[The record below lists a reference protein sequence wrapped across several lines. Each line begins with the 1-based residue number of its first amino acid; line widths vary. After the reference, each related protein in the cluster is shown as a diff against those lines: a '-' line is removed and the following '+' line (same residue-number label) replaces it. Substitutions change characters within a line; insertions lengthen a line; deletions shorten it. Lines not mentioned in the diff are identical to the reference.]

1 MLGGVPLNLDNAI
14 TNDQAVSSDPMPI
27 VMTVAQVAAALGV
40 SRPTAYNLVNRKDFP
55 SFRIGKKILIAKK
68 KLMEW
73 IDNQCAME
81 A

>member
-1 MLGGVPLNLDNAI
+1 MNLDNAI